1 MKTLLLIPSVIF
13 LSILLSSCSS
23 DTIVASDEITTK
35 EYSFSGY
42 TALEIQDNFN
52 VFLTFSDTDEK
63 FKVEANDNL
72 HGYIKTT
79 QVGNKLI
86 VKLVGVSNIKGNE
99 TLNVY
104 ITTKEINDI
113 KLEGNSHLTM
123 EDLIS
128 SANVKIDLSGNCFLN
143 GSINVQQMDLIST
156 GNCMVDLSGNVK
168 TLNAK
173 LNGNCELSDYTLTIE
188 DLILKLS
195 GNSNAHLEVTNTIS
209 IDASGNSNLFYKGD
223 ASIIHQNL
231 SSNSKI
237 IKV

>member
-1 MKTLLLIPSVIF
+1 MKILLLIPSIIF
-13 LSILLSSCSS
+13 LSILFPSCSS
-23 DTIVASDEITTK
+23 DIIVASDEITTK
-35 EYSFSGY
+35 EYIFFGY
-42 TALEIQDNFN
+42 NALEIQNNFN
-52 VFLTFSDTDEK
+52 VFLTFSGTEEK
-63 FKVEANDNL
+63 FKIEANDNL
-72 HGYIKTT
+72 HAYIKTT
-79 QVGNKLI
+79 QVDNKLI
-86 VKLVGVSNIKGNE
+86 VKLVGVGNIKGNE
-99 TLNVY
+99 TLNIY

-113 KLEGNSHLTM
+113 KLEGNSHLTV
-123 EDLIS
+123 EDLTNAS
-128 SANVKIDLSGNCFLN
+128 LKIDLSGNCFVN
-143 GSINVQQMDLIST
+143 GSVNVQQMNLISA
-156 GNCMVDLSGNVK
+156 GNCKVDLSGNIK